1 MKAKAKIR
9 KDLIAEGLLPAVQI
23 VDQNGLWI
31 DMTLPIEMLEVEFDY
46 FQPDHWDDEE
56 FNTTICDMETGRA
69 FRISSIELDFIDEP
83 NAYQI
88 PVCYVETRKA
98 NLVIVAKTYEDATVL
113 AESHAAKMYWGNI
126 TPEVKFIIGNK
137 GISL

>member
-46 FQPDHWDDEE
+46 FQPDNWDYEE

-98 NLVIVAKTYEDATVL
+98 NLVIVAKTFDDACVL
-113 AESHAAKMYWGNI
+113 AEAHAAKLCWANFA
-126 TPEVKFIIGNK
+126 PETKFIIANK
-137 GISL
+137 E